1 MSGETSVH
9 DFVAAL
15 ASSAPAPGGGAASA
29 LAGALGAALA
39 EMVGQLTVGR
49 AKYQDVE
56 PRVREILD
64 QLGQSRAWLLQLVD
78 EDAVAYQQ
86 VAAAYTLPRAS
97 EDERTARDAA
107 IQRALVG
114 AMEPPRRIGEVAVA
128 VLRLAGEIAA
138 IGNASLASDAG
149 CAAVLAEAAVRCAD
163 LNVLANVVLLRDQE
177 AGATARAEIAA
188 RETDG
193 LALLERA
200 LATVRARMER

>member
-78 EDAVAYQQ
+78 EDAAAYQQ

-97 EDERTARDAA
+97 EDERGARDAA
-107 IQRALVG
+107 IQRALVV
-114 AMEPPRRIGEVAVA
+114 AMEPPRRIGAA
-128 VLRLAGEIAA
+128 AFDVLRLAGEIAA